1 MNSQKAREGH
11 LEARTP
17 KSMYVTFDA
26 RKSKR
31 SQVYKIGNIITK
43 EQEVKLII
51 GVRIGGNVSL

>member
-1 MNSQKAREGH
+1 
-11 LEARTP
+11 
-17 KSMYVTFDA
+17 MYVTFDA